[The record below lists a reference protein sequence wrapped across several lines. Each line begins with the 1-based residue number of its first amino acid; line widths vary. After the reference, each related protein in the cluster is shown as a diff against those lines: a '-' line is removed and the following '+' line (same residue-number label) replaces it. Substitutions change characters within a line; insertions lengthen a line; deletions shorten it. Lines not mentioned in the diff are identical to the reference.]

1 VNIMPFDSLPPA
13 PELPPDLSDELHSR
27 RIRDIL
33 AGWSPRTI
41 DAPPRRWRPLAV
53 LQAGFSR
60 LTPLSDK
67 RARPC

>member
-1 VNIMPFDSLPPA
+1 MPFDSLAPS
-13 PELPPDLSDELHSR
+13 PELPPGLPEELHSR

-41 DAPPRRWRPLAV
+41 GVPRRWRALAA
-53 LQAGFSR
+53 LQAGFAR
-60 LTPLSDK
+60 LAPLSDK